1 MANIQTF
8 RSFVGKLS
16 PKTNAVNRAG
26 APAYSLS
33 AKHALAQYAAT
44 GCFNATF
51 YASAEEQLDQVLTLA
66 RSVEPEFLAKTAAF
80 CRQRGAMK
88 DMPAL
93 LCAAL
98 STSESKWCSAA
109 FPHAI
114 DDAKQLRNFVQMIR
128 SGVVGRKSLGTRPK
142 RLVTA
147 WLNARTEEQL
157 FRASVG
163 QSPSLVDVIK
173 MVHPKPATDARRAF
187 YGYLLNRPHDAEQL
201 PEIVKQFEAFKAGQ
215 TSVVPDV
222 PFQMLTALPLAKA
235 QWVAIAQN
243 AGWQMTRM
251 NLNTFARHGVFSEAG
266 MDSLIA
272 ARLADRNSI
281 RKARAFPYQLLA
293 AFRSVA
299 EEVPAIVKAALQDAL
314 EIALENVPAI
324 AGKIYVLVDVSGSM
338 ASPIT
343 GHRQGATSA
352 MRCIDAAALVAA
364 ALLRKNPSAEIVPFE
379 HQVVENLK
387 LNPRDSVMTNA
398 DRLAAVGGGGT
409 NCSAPLAFLNAKRAK
424 GDLVVFVSDNES
436 WLGAQRAA
444 RGATGV
450 MHEWQTFKTRNPAAR
465 LVCLDFVPNET
476 TQAREADDILNIG
489 GFSDVVFELL
499 SQFAKGEL
507 GADHWVGEIE
517 KVAI

>member
-1 MANIQTF
+1 
-8 RSFVGKLS
+8 
-16 PKTNAVNRAG
+16 
-26 APAYSLS
+26 
-33 AKHALAQYAAT
+33 
-44 GCFNATF
+44 
-51 YASAEEQLDQVLTLA
+51 
-66 RSVEPEFLAKTAAF
+66 
-80 CRQRGAMK
+80 
-88 DMPAL
+88 
-93 LCAAL
+93 
-98 STSESKWCSAA
+98 
-109 FPHAI
+109 
-114 DDAKQLRNFVQMIR
+114 
-128 SGVVGRKSLGTRPK
+128 
-142 RLVTA
+142 
-147 WLNARTEEQL
+147 
-157 FRASVG
+157 
-163 QSPSLVDVIK
+163 VIK

-201 PEIVKQFEAFKAGQ
+201 PEVVKQFEAFKAGQ

-343 GHRQGATSA
+343 GNRQGATSA